1 VALVLVLAGLAFFLD
16 IPPPPPNP
24 AMEMVVLLVDVDVL
38 VIKDGLLWMEVV
50 GAKAVADAAKS
61 AIDAIGY
68 E

>member
-1 VALVLVLAGLAFFLD
+1 
-16 IPPPPPNP
+16 
-24 AMEMVVLLVDVDVL
+24 MEMVVLLVDVDVL